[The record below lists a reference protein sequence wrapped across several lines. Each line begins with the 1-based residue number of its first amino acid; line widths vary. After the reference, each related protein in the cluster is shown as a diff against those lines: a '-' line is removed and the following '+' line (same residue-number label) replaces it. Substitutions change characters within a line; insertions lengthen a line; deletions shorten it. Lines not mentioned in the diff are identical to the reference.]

1 MWCRCRSDLGDT
13 EDSASLWQVYG
24 SHARLRVPMEPQ
36 DDSAIKK
43 NPFLYVDN
51 WIVFFRTNTE
61 LALGKFLLV
70 RSVDKRVR
78 VRVALG

>member
-1 MWCRCRSDLGDT
+1 
-13 EDSASLWQVYG
+13 
-24 SHARLRVPMEPQ
+24 MEPQ

-43 NPFLYVDN
+43 KSFLYVDN
-51 WIVFFRTNTE
+51 WIVFFRTNAE